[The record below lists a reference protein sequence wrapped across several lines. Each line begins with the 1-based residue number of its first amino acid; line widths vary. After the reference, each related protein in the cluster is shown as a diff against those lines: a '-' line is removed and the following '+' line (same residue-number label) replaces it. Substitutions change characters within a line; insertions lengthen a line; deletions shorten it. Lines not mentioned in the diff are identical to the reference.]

1 LLFLLSLLVFDPA
14 YAEDSSG
21 QAMPDSRGLTV
32 SVEMEGEYTVD
43 GALFFEIESETGK
56 LSMSLRDNG
65 EPPDVIAGDNKY
77 SGVISVYDTAF
88 RAALLDELGGVIW
101 EEEDQSI
108 PSDFE
113 MPALRIVVSETG
125 ATGSFVDDI
134 DLVVN
139 FVPELDDAVDDL
151 PEYRTVLVDLR
162 ILAAIAGFLCGVLA
176 AIVVTRRRRD
186 PITSERR
193 LELVE
198 LGQGDDRAEKIT
210 DLVGR
215 ASENGPVLL
224 VSLASVISQ
233 VESEVV
239 GVVSIGGERPTVAE
253 LSRFVS
259 GTLMF
264 QGRAVTVI
272 DGAKSIMS
280 SDSGDSQSSLL
291 NELERCIVGVVYFVA

>member
-1 LLFLLSLLVFDPA
+1 
-14 YAEDSSG
+14 
-21 QAMPDSRGLTV
+21 MPDSRGLTV
-32 SVEMEGEYTVD
+32 SVEMEGEYAVD
-43 GALFFEIESETGK
+43 GALFFEIENETGK
-56 LSMSLRDNG
+56 LSMTLRDNG

-125 ATGSFVDDI
+125 VTGSFVDDI

-139 FVPELDDAVDDL
+139 FVPELDDALDDAVDEL
-151 PEYRTVLVDLR
+151 PADKTAFVDLR
-162 ILAAIAGFLCGVLA
+162 ILAGIAGFLCGVLA

-210 DLVGR
+210 DLVSR

-224 VSLASVISQ
+224 VSLASVISH
-233 VESEVV
+233 VELEVV
-239 GVVSIGGERPTVAE
+239 GVVSIEGERPTVAE

-259 GTLMF
+259 DKLMF

>member
-1 LLFLLSLLVFDPA
+1 
-14 YAEDSSG
+14 
-21 QAMPDSRGLTV
+21 
-32 SVEMEGEYTVD
+32 MEGEYTVD

-125 ATGSFVDDI
+125 VTGSFVDDI

-139 FVPELDDAVDDL
+139 FVPELDDALDDAVDEL
-151 PEYRTVLVDLR
+151 PADKTAFVDLR
-162 ILAAIAGFLCGVLA
+162 ILAGIAGFLCGVLA

-198 LGQGDDRAEKIT
+198 LGQYDDRTAKIT